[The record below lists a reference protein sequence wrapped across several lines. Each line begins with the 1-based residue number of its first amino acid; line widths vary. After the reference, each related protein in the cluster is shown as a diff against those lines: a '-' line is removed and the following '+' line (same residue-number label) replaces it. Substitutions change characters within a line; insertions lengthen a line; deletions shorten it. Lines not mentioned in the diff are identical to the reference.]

1 MTFMFHLNVE
11 RRIFE
16 GLEQFV
22 ILHGNVI
29 GFYLAPLLRGDDVT
43 QVDVLET
50 FALTNFSV

>member
-1 MTFMFHLNVE
+1 MFYLNVE

-16 GLEQFV
+16 GLEEFV

-29 GFYLAPLLRGDDVT
+29 GFYLAPLLRCDDVT